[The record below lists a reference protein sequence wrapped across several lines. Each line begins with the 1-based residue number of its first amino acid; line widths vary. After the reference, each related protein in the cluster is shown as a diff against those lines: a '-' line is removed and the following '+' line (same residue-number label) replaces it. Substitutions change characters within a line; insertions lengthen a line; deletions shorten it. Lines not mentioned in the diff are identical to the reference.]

1 MVDVLT
7 PIIGFIAIVVA
18 LFLLSGIRVLR
29 EWERM
34 PVLRLGRYVG
44 LKGPG
49 IIYLVPLIDRA
60 PLKISTRLDT
70 IQFRTEST
78 LTKDN
83 VPVNVDSV
91 LYMKPVDLE
100 KAVLAVENYY
110 QATQLASQTTLQE
123 VIGKVSLNEL
133 LAEREKVGARLR
145 EIIDEKTE
153 SWGIKVTSVEV
164 RDVIIPANLQ
174 DAMSRQ
180 AQAERERI
188 ARVTLATAEFEAS
201 TKMIEAAKAYESSP
215 EGLRLRWMN
224 ILYELGQQSQTNTI
238 MLIPASM
245 PEAGWPP
252 IGTYGFKDLTQAQQ
266 KNATG
271 EKETTAKRN
280 PCHLAIRT
288 NIRIRRFFLLSLI
301 LPK

>member
-1 MVDVLT
+1 MTTDILAPV
-7 PIIGFIAIVVA
+7 IGVIGVFIA
-18 LFLLSGIRVLR
+18 LFLLSGIRVLK

-34 PVLRLGRYVG
+34 PVLRLGRYIG

-49 IIYLVPLIDRA
+49 LAYLIPLIDRA
-60 PLKISTRLDT
+60 PIRISTRIDT
-70 IQFRTEST
+70 VQFRTEST

-100 KAVLAVENYY
+100 KAVLQVENYY
-110 QATQLASQTTLQE
+110 QATQLASQTTLRE

-133 LAEREKVGARLR
+133 LEEREKVGAHLR

-153 SWGIKVTSVEV
+153 SWGIKATAVEV
-164 RDVIIPANLQ
+164 RDVIIPSNLQ

-188 ARVTLATAEFEAS
+188 ARVTLATAEFEAAQ
-201 TKMIEAAKAYESSP
+201 KMIEAAKMYETSH

-224 ILYELGQQSQTNTI
+224 ILYELGQQAGSNTI
-238 MLIPASM
+238 MLVPSSM

-252 IGTYGFKDLTQAQQ
+252 MGMYGFKEFPKGKAPNGKDTQ
-266 KNATG
+266 
-271 EKETTAKRN
+271 TTEN
-280 PCHLAIRT
+280 QE
-288 NIRIRRFFLLSLI
+288 
-301 LPK
+301 

>member
-1 MVDVLT
+1 MIDVLT
-7 PIIGFIAIVVA
+7 PVIAFFVAVFA
-18 LFLLSGIRVLR
+18 LFFLSGIRVLK

-34 PVLRLGRYVG
+34 PVLRLGRYIG
-44 LKGPG
+44 LRGPG
-49 IIYLVPLIDRA
+49 IVYLIPLIDRA
-60 PLKISTRLDT
+60 PIRISTRLDT

-91 LYMKPVDLE
+91 LYMRPVDLE
-100 KAVLAVENYY
+100 KAVLQVENYD
-110 QATQLASQTTLQE
+110 QATQLASQTTLRE

-133 LAEREKVGARLR
+133 LAEREKVGAHLR

-153 SWGIKVTSVEV
+153 SWGIKATAVEI
-164 RDVIIPANLQ
+164 RDVIIPGSLQ

-180 AQAERERI
+180 AQAERERM

-201 TKMIEAAKAYESSP
+201 QKMIEAAKMYEKSH

-224 ILYELGQQSQTNTI
+224 MLYELGQQAGSNTI
-238 MLIPASM
+238 MLIPTSM

-252 IGTYGFKDLTQAQQ
+252 IGTFGFK
-266 KNATG
+266 
-271 EKETTAKRN
+271 E
-280 PCHLAIRT
+280 
-288 NIRIRRFFLLSLI
+288 
-301 LPK
+301 LPKGQAKNESPKRAVSIPEPSL

>member
-1 MVDVLT
+1 MDDFLI
-7 PIIGFIAIVVA
+7 PILGFIALAIAV
-18 LFLLSGIRVLR
+18 FLLSGIRVLK

-34 PVLRLGRYVG
+34 PVLRLGRYTG
-44 LKGPG
+44 LRGPG
-49 IIYLVPLIDRA
+49 IIYLIPIIDRA
-60 PLKISTRLDT
+60 PIKISTRINT

-100 KAVLAVENYY
+100 KAVLQVENYF
-110 QATQLASQTTLQE
+110 QATQLASQTTLRE
-123 VIGKVSLNEL
+123 VIGKVTLNEL
-133 LAEREKVGARLR
+133 LAEREKVGAHLR

-153 SWGIKVTSVEV
+153 AWGIKATAVEV

-180 AQAERERI
+180 AQAERERM
-188 ARVTLATAEFEAS
+188 ARVTLATAEFEAAQ
-201 TKMIEAAKAYESSP
+201 KMIEAAKLYETSR

-224 ILYELGQQSQTNTI
+224 ILYELGQQAGSNTI
-238 MLIPASM
+238 MLVPSSM

-252 IGTYGFKDLTQAQQ
+252 IGMYGFK
-266 KNATG
+266 
-271 EKETTAKRN
+271 E
-280 PCHLAIRT
+280 
-288 NIRIRRFFLLSLI
+288 
-301 LPK
+301 LPKGQPGEEKQKKATKQEE

>member
-1 MVDVLT
+1 MVDILT
-7 PIIGFIAIVVA
+7 PILAFVAVMVA
-18 LFLLSGIRVLR
+18 LFFLSGIRVLR

-44 LKGPG
+44 LRGPG
-49 IIYLVPLIDRA
+49 LAYLIPLIDRA
-60 PLKISTRLDT
+60 PVRISTRLDT

-100 KAVLAVENYY
+100 KAVLQVENYY
-110 QATQLASQTTLQE
+110 QATQLASQTTLRE

-133 LAEREKVGARLR
+133 LAEREKVGAHLR

-153 SWGIKVTSVEV
+153 SWGIKATAVEV
-164 RDVIIPANLQ
+164 RDVIIPSNLQ

-188 ARVTLATAEFEAS
+188 ARVTLATAEFEAAQ
-201 TKMIEAAKAYESSP
+201 KMIEAAKMYESSA

-224 ILYELGQQSQTNTI
+224 IIYELGQQSGTNTI
-238 MLIPASM
+238 MLIPSSM

-252 IGTYGFKDLTQAQQ
+252 IGTYGIKPLL
-266 KNATG
+266 TG
-271 EKETTAKRN
+271 ENTDKPTKKSLSKPEPRLTKETTE
-280 PCHLAIRT
+280 
-288 NIRIRRFFLLSLI
+288 
-301 LPK
+301 

>member
-1 MVDVLT
+1 MIDVLT
-7 PIIGFIAIVVA
+7 PVIAFVVA
-18 LFLLSGIRVLR
+18 VFALFFLSGIRVLK

-34 PVLRLGRYVG
+34 PVLRLGRYMG

-49 IIYLVPLIDRA
+49 IIYLVPLIDKGPIR
-60 PLKISTRLDT
+60 ISTRIDT

-100 KAVLAVENYY
+100 KAVLQVENYF
-110 QATQLASQTTLQE
+110 QATQLAAQTTLRE
-123 VIGKVSLNEL
+123 VIGKVDLNDL
-133 LAEREKVGARLR
+133 LAEREKVGSHLR

-153 SWGIKVTSVEV
+153 AWGIKATAVEV
-164 RDVIIPANLQ
+164 RDVIIPNSLQ

-188 ARVTLATAEFEAS
+188 ARVTLATAEFEAAQ
-201 TKMIEAAKAYESSP
+201 KMIEAARMYETSH

-224 ILYELGQQSQTNTI
+224 ILYELGQQSGSNTI
-238 MLIPASM
+238 MLVPSAM

-252 IGTYGFKDLTQAQQ
+252 MGMFGFK
-266 KNATG
+266 
-271 EKETTAKRN
+271 E
-280 PCHLAIRT
+280 
-288 NIRIRRFFLLSLI
+288 
-301 LPK
+301 LPKGQKPADKNNP